1 MKNNVNVKFGNQ
13 IKYKNTCHI
22 LFEAVETVNSLC
34 LDTCGYCAGFF
45 PSYLVDAP
53 VDGSH

>member
-22 LFEAVETVNSLC
+22 LFEAAETVNSLC
-34 LDTCGYCAGFF
+34 LDTVHVATALA
-45 PSYLVDAP
+45 SSL
-53 VDGSH
+53 HIW